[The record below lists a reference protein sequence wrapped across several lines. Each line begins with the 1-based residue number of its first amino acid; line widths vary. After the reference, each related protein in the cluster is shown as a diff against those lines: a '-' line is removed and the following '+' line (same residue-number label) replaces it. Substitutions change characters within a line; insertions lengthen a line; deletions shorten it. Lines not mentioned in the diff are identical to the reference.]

1 MLLEILFQSFPWL
14 AQLQNSTVQ
23 PLPLRDEEAHGSRPA
38 QGCFVSFVTMSLTCL
53 QGQKSVWLLGRW
65 WSRVPSPTSG
75 AGYYQNWPLPSNPPW
90 RIPGTAA
97 SFPYPR
103 AHVHLVAS
111 LCSPFP
117 SPSPRGPRLSFCR
130 AKAVSQHLRIP
141 EALHLVG
148 TQ

>member
-1 MLLEILFQSFPWL
+1 M
-14 AQLQNSTVQ
+14 
-23 PLPLRDEEAHGSRPA
+23 GGRPA

-75 AGYYQNWPLPSNPPW
+75 AELLPELASSFQPSLEDTRNCSQLPLPEGACPLGGFSVFS
-90 RIPGTAA
+90 IPFA
-97 SFPYPR
+97 
-103 AHVHLVAS
+103 
-111 LCSPFP
+111 
-117 SPSPRGPRLSFCR
+117 SPRGPRLSFCR
-130 AKAVSQHLRIP
+130 AKTVSQHLRIP